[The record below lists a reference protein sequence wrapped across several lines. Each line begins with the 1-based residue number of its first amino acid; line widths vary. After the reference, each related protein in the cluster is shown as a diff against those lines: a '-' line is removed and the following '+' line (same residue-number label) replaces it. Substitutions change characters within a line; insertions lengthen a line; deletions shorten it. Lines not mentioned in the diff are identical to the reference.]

1 LNPPTIIAKSNLISQ
16 QILDLSS
23 GLDLGRSF
31 LAAQICNQ
39 TDFMTYPLR
48 IPSLF
53 LDVTVDRVNSIL
65 RKYIDPWSLIRV
77 TVGPN
82 PLDMGNWTVPS
93 KIVLP
98 ELPSRVDASEGADVG
113 VTRSVC
119 YDGVATPYSAKD
131 FWLNSYGNVKGKLS
145 GTFSWSAPEKRC

>member
-1 LNPPTIIAKSNLISQ
+1 
-16 QILDLSS
+16 LDLSS

-65 RKYIDPWSLIRV
+65 RKIY
-77 TVGPN
+77 
-82 PLDMGNWTVPS
+82 
-93 KIVLP
+93 
-98 ELPSRVDASEGADVG
+98 
-113 VTRSVC
+113 
-119 YDGVATPYSAKD
+119 
-131 FWLNSYGNVKGKLS
+131 
-145 GTFSWSAPEKRC
+145 